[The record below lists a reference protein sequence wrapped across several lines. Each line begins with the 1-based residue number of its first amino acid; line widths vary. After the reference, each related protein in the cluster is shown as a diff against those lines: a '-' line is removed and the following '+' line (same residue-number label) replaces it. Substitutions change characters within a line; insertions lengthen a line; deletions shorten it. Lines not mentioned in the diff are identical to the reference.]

1 MLPLHPALVQQ
12 LAAEQIAGE
21 LRDADTR
28 RRGAAAG
35 RGSRLAR
42 RLGAAPPAVPAD
54 AREPRIVLADATHR
68 EAMRAFLRRLS
79 PQTSYRR
86 FATAAQVA
94 DVVDVDVMLAADPCH
109 RAVVALDGDRIVG
122 HAQAVAAPDDD
133 RVEIGV
139 VVADEWQRH
148 GVGPRLV
155 RSLLETEPAASATEL
170 EFLVLAANMA
180 ARRLVKQVWPDA
192 TGAPEGDLVH
202 FRVLTAAGR
211 ARQAAVLAPVLRLAC
226 HA

>member
-12 LAAEQIAGE
+12 LAADRIAGE

-28 RRGAAAG
+28 RRSAVGQ
-35 RGSRLAR
+35 GSRLAR
-42 RLGAAPPAVPAD
+42 RLSAAPPAVPAD
-54 AREPRIVLADATHR
+54 AREPRIVLADATHGD
-68 EAMRAFLRRLS
+68 AMRAFLRRLS

-94 DVVDVDVMLAADPCH
+94 DVIDVDLMLAADPCH
-109 RAVVALDGDRIVG
+109 RGFVALAGDRIVG
-122 HAQAVAAPDDD
+122 HAHAVAAPDDD
-133 RVEIGV
+133 LVEMGV

-148 GVGPRLV
+148 GIGPRLV
-155 RSLLETEPAASATEL
+155 RSLLETEPASGAAEL
-170 EFLVLAANMA
+170 EFFVLAANMP
-180 ARRLVKQVWPDA
+180 ARRLVRGLWPEA
-192 TGAPEGDLVH
+192 TGTPEGELVH

-211 ARQAAVLAPVLRLAC
+211 ARQAAVPASLVRLTC